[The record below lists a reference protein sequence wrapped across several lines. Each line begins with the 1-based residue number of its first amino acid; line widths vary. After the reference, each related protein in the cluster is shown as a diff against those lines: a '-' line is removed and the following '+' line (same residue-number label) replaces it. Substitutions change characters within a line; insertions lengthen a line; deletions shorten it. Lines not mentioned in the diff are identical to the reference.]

1 MGIFHIS
8 IDPINTVWL
17 QVESRIRYN
26 VWDLLGDVG
35 GFSDGLILVCSL
47 YMSLY
52 AAIAFK
58 ADYLNGQY
66 IDAASESAAITK
78 EKFVD

>member
-8 IDPINTVWL
+8 IDPINTGWL

-78 EKFVD
+78 EKFVY